1 MIIKG
6 VILVKR
12 IIGSIM
18 AIIWGGIL
26 GMLLGYIGGQLEA
39 ASISFPNAA
48 IMGAVF
54 AVFAANIIYTITDK
68 ANPRRQNK

>member
-12 IIGSIM
+12 IVGSIM

-39 ASISFPNAA
+39 APISFSKAA
-48 IMGAVF
+48 IIGAIF
-54 AVFAANIIYTITDK
+54 AVFAANIVYSITSK
-68 ANPRRQNK
+68 ANPRQHNK